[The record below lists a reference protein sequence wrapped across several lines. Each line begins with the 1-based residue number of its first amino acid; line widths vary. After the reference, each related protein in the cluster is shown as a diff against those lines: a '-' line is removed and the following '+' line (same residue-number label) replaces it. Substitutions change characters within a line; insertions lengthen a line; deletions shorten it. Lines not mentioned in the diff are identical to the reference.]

1 MNITIIRT
9 EFYKIVSKKYLWI
22 FLILFSAIFA
32 LFTFQFKDKASVQY
46 SLQPIRSEIQQATGS
61 EKLGE
66 IIRDADY
73 NSSYEDIKPLLA
85 ASAFEYIEQ
94 YRNVSYHATSV
105 ASLLENE
112 VAYKICNYYERLDN
126 RQNEIQ
132 TLQDNLAEMQK
143 NGTSS
148 SFLYKAQT
156 KLLSMYGNAGKIEL
170 NLENWDKISDI
181 NYAWMVPACTMLII
195 LLGLAGV
202 YSDEYTNK
210 TQSALLTAKK
220 GRQGIFLSKLIA
232 GTLFSF
238 LCVLYFQLFALLIT
252 GIVYGFPSMNISL
265 MSLYGFKLTP
275 FAWSA
280 LKFYL
285 IQVLG
290 SLIAAFTMGALTMC
304 VSVYCKNALL
314 PFFLAGAYYGGTF
327 IWAKMIVLPQ
337 YVATPLSLPAEL
349 SPFMLQSVTD
359 LVSTGRFINL
369 FGIAVPTIHA
379 NIIVNLLIALVSLL
393 FCYRGYVRKQVKD

>member
-1 MNITIIRT
+1 MNLAMIRT
-9 EFYKIVSKKYLWI
+9 EFYKIVCKKYLWI
-22 FLILFSAIFA
+22 FAIFFSIIFA
-32 LFTFQFKDKASVQY
+32 LFSFQFKDKASVQY
-46 SLQPIRSEIQQATGS
+46 SLQPIHDELHQAVDN
-61 EKLGE
+61 KDLGNR
-66 IIRDADY
+66 IRTAGY
-73 NSSYEDIKPLLA
+73 ESSYDVIKPFLA
-85 ASAFEYIEQ
+85 ASAVDYIEQ
-94 YRNVSYHATSV
+94 YRNVSCHGTSV

-132 TLQDNLAEMQK
+132 TLQDSLAEMQK

-156 KLLSMYGNAGKIEL
+156 KLLSMYGNDGKIEL
-170 NLENWDKISDI
+170 NLESWDKISDI

-202 YSDEYTNK
+202 YSDEYINK

-220 GRQGIFLSKLIA
+220 GRQGVFLSKLIA

-238 LCVLYFQLFALLIT
+238 LCVIYFQLFTLLIT
-252 GIVYGFPSMNISL
+252 KIVYGFPSVNISL

-275 FAWSA
+275 FSWSA
-280 LKFYL
+280 PKFYL

-290 SLIAAFTMGALTMC
+290 SLFAAFTMGALIMC
-304 VSVYCKNALL
+304 LSVYCKNALL

-327 IWAKMIVLPQ
+327 IWVKTIILPQ
-337 YVATPLSLPAEL
+337 YVTTLLSLPAEL
-349 SPFMLQSVTD
+349 SPFMLQSITD
-359 LVSTGRFINL
+359 LVSAGRFINL
-369 FGIAVPTIHA
+369 FGNAVPTIYA
-379 NIIVNLLIALVSLL
+379 NIIFNLLIALVSLL
-393 FCYRGYVRKQVKD
+393 LCYRGYVRKQVKD